1 MSLLIKKF
9 RKKLITTKLKLPIW
23 KPLFQVI
30 KKVYLPSM
38 EVRQKLNFIGP
49 FEMKL
54 DDTKTLK
61 LHNFGFFIENEMFW
75 TGLKSEWEHE
85 SVRIWIELAKK
96 SDVIFDIGANTGI
109 FSLLARGFNPSAKI
123 YGFEPQPNIYDC
135 FSKQIALNHFDIKAY
150 QLALSNQNGST
161 KFYNYGFDT
170 FNSNTTA
177 GSLNQEFRNL
187 ATQQAID
194 VETIR
199 LEDFLKRENIDR
211 IDLMKIDV
219 ESFEPQVLEGAGE
232 ALKNL
237 QPIILIEIQS
247 DEVGKKVQ
255 DLLHPMQYD
264 IYNIDE
270 HKGLVKVEKLI
281 DQEFKNHLIV
291 PLSKKKIFD
300 TCRDNGLALSQTY

>member
-1 MSLLIKKF
+1 MSLLIKKI
-9 RKKLITTKLKLPIW
+9 RKNLIISNLKLPIW
-23 KPLFQVI
+23 KPIFQLI

-38 EVRQKLNFIGP
+38 EIRQKLKFIGQ

-61 LHNFGFFIENEMFW
+61 LNNFGFFIENEMFW
-75 TGLKSEWEHE
+75 AGLKSEWEHE
-85 SVRIWIELAKK
+85 SLSIWIELAKK
-96 SDVIFDIGANTGI
+96 SSVIFDIGANTGI
-109 FSLLARGFNPSAKI
+109 FSLLAKGFNPSAKI
-123 YGFEPQPNIYDC
+123 YGFEPQPNICKC
-135 FSKQIALNHFDIKAY
+135 FSKQIALNHFDIKAF
-150 QLALSNQNGST
+150 QLALSNENGST

-187 ATQQAID
+187 VTQQAID

-199 LEDFLKRENIDR
+199 LEDFLKREKILQ
-211 IDLMKIDV
+211 IDLIKLDV
-219 ESFEPQVLEGAGE
+219 ETFEPQVLEGAGDS
-232 ALKNL
+232 LKIL

-255 DLLHPMQYD
+255 DLLTPMQYD
-264 IYNIDE
+264 IYNINE
-270 HKGLVKVEKLI
+270 TKGLVKVEKLI

-291 PLSKKKIFD
+291 PLSKNKIFLEC
-300 TCRDNGLALSQTY
+300 TQK